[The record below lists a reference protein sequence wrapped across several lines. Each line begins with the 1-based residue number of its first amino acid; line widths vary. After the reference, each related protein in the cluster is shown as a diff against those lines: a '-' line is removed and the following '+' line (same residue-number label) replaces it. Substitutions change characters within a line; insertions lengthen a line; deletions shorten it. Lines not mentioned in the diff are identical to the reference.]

1 MTIRYRMGSLSV
13 GNVGLRVAVNS
24 LGYNLVKENKTM
36 LKIIT
41 RAKALP
47 LSFAFLLLGVFFHVA
62 HAAVVIPPAPTV
74 AAEGF
79 LLTDFET
86 GHVIAEKNADMQLAP
101 ASLTKIMT
109 IYVIGKELQAG
120 NISLDDEVT
129 ISENAWAKKFPDS
142 SKMFIEVGTQVSVSD
157 LLRGIVVQSGNDAC
171 VAMAE
176 HVAGSE
182 SAFASMMN
190 AHSQA
195 LGMSGSNWVNA
206 HGLHDPNHYTT
217 PRDMAVLSRALIAET
232 PEMYAIYSEKEFTFN
247 GIKQYNR
254 NSLLWDKS
262 LNVDGIKTG
271 HTSDAGYSLITSA
284 EQGDMRLISVVMG
297 TDSERARK
305 VENKKLLKYGFRF
318 FETVTPYQAGQS
330 FVAHR
335 IYMGD
340 RETVDLGINQSTP
353 ITIPRGQ
360 TENLEANFE
369 LDKKLEAPLAKGQ
382 VVGKLYLQLD
392 GEDVASYPLV
402 TLQEVNEGSM
412 FNRLKDYIMLQI
424 GFNDE

>member
-1 MTIRYRMGSLSV
+1 MYKKLNCAKKTAFSHVVATLSV
-13 GNVGLRVAVNS
+13 
-24 LGYNLVKENKTM
+24 
-36 LKIIT
+36 
-41 RAKALP
+41 
-47 LSFAFLLLGVFFHVA
+47 LLAIFTFTA
-62 HAAVVIPPAPTV
+62 SAAVVTPPPPGV
-74 AAEGF
+74 AAKGF
-79 LLTDFET
+79 VLMDYQT
-86 GHVIAEKNADMQLAP
+86 GQLIAEQNADMQLAP

-120 NISLDDEVT
+120 NISLNDDVT

-142 SKMFIEVGTQVSVSD
+142 SKMFIEVGTKVKVSD

-176 HVAGSE
+176 HIAGSE

-190 AHSQA
+190 AHAQS
-195 LGMSGSNWVNA
+195 LGMTASHFVNS
-206 HGLHDPNHYTT
+206 HGLHDPDHYTS
-217 PRDMAVLSRALIAET
+217 PRDMAILSQALIEET
-232 PEMYAIYSEKEFTFN
+232 PDMYKIYSEKEFTYN

-305 VENKKLLKYGFRF
+305 VENKKLLRYGFRF
-318 FETVTPYQAGQS
+318 YETVTPYKAGES

-360 TENLEANFE
+360 AKNLEANFE
-369 LDKKLEAPLAKGQ
+369 LDQKLEAPLAKGQ
-382 VVGKLYLQLD
+382 VVGTLYIQLE
-392 GEDVASYPLV
+392 GEDVATYPLV
-402 TLQEVNEGSM
+402 TLQEVQEGG
-412 FNRLKDYIMLQI
+412 FFARIWDWLLLQL
-424 GFNDE
+424 GFEG

>member
-1 MTIRYRMGSLSV
+1 
-13 GNVGLRVAVNS
+13 
-24 LGYNLVKENKTM
+24 
-36 LKIIT
+36 
-41 RAKALP
+41 
-47 LSFAFLLLGVFFHVA
+47 
-62 HAAVVIPPAPTV
+62 
-74 AAEGF
+74 
-79 LLTDFET
+79 
-86 GHVIAEKNADMQLAP
+86 MQLAP

-120 NISLDDEVT
+120 NISLSDEVT

-176 HVAGSE
+176 HVAGSQA
-182 SAFASMMN
+182 AFASMMN
-190 AHSQA
+190 AHAQA
-195 LGMSGSNWVNA
+195 IGMTSSNFVNA
-206 HGLHDPNHYTT
+206 HGLHDPDHYTT

-232 PEMYAIYSEKEFTFN
+232 PEMYKIYSEKEFTFN

-284 EQGDMRLISVVMG
+284 SQGDMRLISVVMG

-318 FETVTPYQAGQS
+318 YETLTPYHAGDS

-360 TENLEANFE
+360 AANLEANFE

-382 VVGKLYLQLD
+382 VVGTLFLQLE

-402 TLQEVNEGSM
+402 TLQEVKEGSM
-412 FNRLKDYIMLQI
+412 FNRIKDYIMLQL
-424 GFNDE
+424 GFDEA

>member
-1 MTIRYRMGSLSV
+1 MHRHIQRAKPSFFIALLTLLSV
-13 GNVGLRVAVNS
+13 
-24 LGYNLVKENKTM
+24 
-36 LKIIT
+36 
-41 RAKALP
+41 
-47 LSFAFLLLGVFFHVA
+47 FAFTT
-62 HAAVVIPPAPTV
+62 HAAVVTPPAPSV

-79 LLTDFET
+79 LLTDYET
-86 GHVIAEKNADMQLAP
+86 GHIIASKNEDMQLAP

-120 NISLDDEVT
+120 NISLSDEVT

-142 SKMFIEVGTQVSVSD
+142 SKMFIEVGTKVSVSD

-176 HVAGSE
+176 HIAGSQ

-195 LGMSGSNWVNA
+195 LGLTGSHWVNA
-206 HGLHDPNHYTT
+206 HGLHDPDHYTT
-217 PRDMAVLSRALIAET
+217 PRDMATLSRALIAET
-232 PEMYAIYSEKEFTFN
+232 PEMYKIYSEKEFTFN

-284 EQGDMRLISVVMG
+284 EQGGMRLISVVMG

-305 VENKKLLKYGFRF
+305 VENKKLLRYGFRF
-318 FETVTPYQAGQS
+318 FETVTPYSTGHS

-360 TENLEANFE
+360 AANLEANFE

-382 VVGKLYLQLD
+382 VVGTLYLQLE

-402 TLQEVNEGSM
+402 TLHEVNEGSF
-412 FNRLKDYIMLQI
+412 FNRIKDYIMLQI
-424 GFNDE
+424 GLDED